1 MVKLVIHKR
10 VIAIS
15 CIFALLFG
23 FWLTYRWYTSSPWFV
38 MRRAVQAIYD
48 EDWETLC
55 RLTDEEE
62 LKRLNITPQAVANI
76 FHEVL
81 ESNRLP
87 PLVTVRLVEPPMPDQ
102 MTWDLV
108 LKGDPL
114 NQRHYYYMSVQVLYT
129 KRGWRLLLSH
139 LLLDV
144 CAWKQFR
151 TGSKNDCYNLL
162 MRHGIKGLRREDGG
176 FDIFSKEGT
185 EW

>member
-1 MVKLVIHKR
+1 MVKLVARRRIV
-10 VIAIS
+10 VIGCIS
-15 CIFALLFG
+15 AFLFG
-23 FWLTYRWYTSSPWFV
+23 LWLAYRRYTSSPWFV

-62 LKRLNITPQAVANI
+62 LERLNITPQTVANI

-81 ESNRLP
+81 GSSRLP

-102 MTWDLV
+102 MTWDMV
-108 LKGDPL
+108 LQGDPL
-114 NQRHYYYMSVQVLYT
+114 NQRHYCYMGVQVLYT
-129 KRGWRLLLSH
+129 KRGWRLLLSK
-139 LLLDV
+139 LLYGV

-151 TGSKNDCYNLL
+151 TGSKYDCNNLL
-162 MRHGIKGLRREDGG
+162 MRHGVRGLRREDGG
-176 FDIFSKEGT
+176 FDIFGKEGT